1 MALMLNIPR
10 FVGGLKVIVLAL
22 LPFFIVSTAIL
33 LGFTAA
39 FRIKFKIH
47 GGEDGDVIIMGDC
60 DDDTMECKCRQSFGE
75 CMYKTLEGF
84 FSGGDVV
91 SWMDITFGII
101 AVLIVSLAMSCM
113 CSSYRRNFTDK
124 PAILNT
130 LQYHSYSMWSLLL
143 SAVLGKAQQ
152 TMQQTYIGEGG
163 LRFCPKT
170 AVCTIF
176 LTTADSLAANH
187 FLLG

>member
-1 MALMLNIPR
+1 MLNIPR

-39 FRIKFKIH
+39 FRIKFKMH
-47 GGEDGDVIIMGDC
+47 KGGDGLIIMGNC
-60 DDDTMECKCRQSFGE
+60 TADDDTMKCKCMQSFGE

-91 SWMDITFGII
+91 SWMDIAFGII
-101 AVLIVSLAMSCM
+101 AVLIVSFAMACM
-113 CSSYRRNFTDK
+113 CSSYLRNFTDK

-143 SAVLGKAQQ
+143 SAVPGKAQQ
-152 TMQQTYIGEGG
+152 TMQHTYIGEGG
-163 LRFCPKT
+163 FRFCQTT

-176 LTTADSLAANH
+176 LSTADSVAANH

>member
-1 MALMLNIPR
+1 VTLMLNIPR
-10 FVGGLKVIVLAL
+10 FVGGLKVIILAL

-47 GGEDGDVIIMGDC
+47 KGGDGLIIMRNCTAD
-60 DDDTMECKCRQSFGE
+60 DDEDDEDDTMKCMCRLSFGQ

-91 SWMDITFGII
+91 SWTDIAFGII
-101 AVLIVSLAMSCM
+101 AVLIVSLAMACM

-130 LQYHSYSMWSLLL
+130 LQYYSYSMQSLLL
-143 SAVLGKAQQ
+143 SAMPG
-152 TMQQTYIGEGG
+152 
-163 LRFCPKT
+163 
-170 AVCTIF
+170 
-176 LTTADSLAANH
+176 N
-187 FLLG
+187 

>member
-1 MALMLNIPR
+1 MLNIPR
-10 FVGGLKVIVLAL
+10 VVGGLKVIIITL
-22 LPFFIVSTAIL
+22 LPFFILSTAIL

-47 GGEDGDVIIMGDC
+47 KGGDGLIILGNCTADD
-60 DDDTMECKCRQSFGE
+60 DDDTMECICRLSFRE
-75 CMYKTLEGF
+75 CMYKTLEAF

-91 SWMDITFGII
+91 SWMDIAFGII
-101 AVLIVSLAMSCM
+101 AVLIVSLAMACM

-130 LQYHSYSMWSLLL
+130 LQYYSYSMWSLLL
-143 SAVLGKAQQ
+143 SAVPGKAQQ

-163 LRFCPKT
+163 LRLCPNT

-176 LTTADSLAANH
+176 LSTADSVAANH